1 MGKGGA
7 RRATRQAGTANKK
20 DDEDGVGAA
29 DMVGNHVA
37 QMRMQE
43 DLEED
48 DNFNNP
54 LAGRPGSGGAT
65 FSPFYKLCF
74 WHNKRS
80 Q

>member
-1 MGKGGA
+1 MGKGGV
-7 RRATRQAGTANKK
+7 RRPTRRAGTAYNKK

-29 DMVGNHVA
+29 DMVGNQVA

-43 DLEED
+43 DLEAD
-48 DNFNNP
+48 DNYDNP
-54 LAGRPGSGGAT
+54 LAGPGSGGAT
-65 FSPFYKLCF
+65 FSPIYKLCF